1 MSMRSR
7 PATSRTPT
15 TAKRTEDPEK
25 MKEQL
30 PNIPWNRPGEP
41 WEVVRLALYLASEE
55 SDYVTGQSFTID
67 GGLEMNW
74 GQGA

>member
-1 MSMRSR
+1 M
-7 PATSRTPT
+7 
-15 TAKRTEDPEK
+15 TAKRTEDPQK
-25 MKEQL
+25 MKEEL
-30 PNIPWNRPGEP
+30 PHIPWKRSGEP
-41 WEVVRLALYLASEE
+41 WEIARLALYLASAD

>member
-1 MSMRSR
+1 
-7 PATSRTPT
+7 
-15 TAKRTEDPEK
+15 
-25 MKEQL
+25 MKEEL

-41 WEVVRLALYLASEE
+41 WEIARLALYLASEA
-55 SDYVTGQSFTID
+55 SDYVRGQSFTID